1 MLEKVKNL
9 TEFCFICGI
18 EREKLDKSAKYGYF
32 SHIKVKII
40 YINNNRKIIICGT
53 TCTTR
58 PILNSNLN

>member
-40 YINNNRKIIICGT
+40 YILIIIERSLYVELRVLQG
-53 TCTTR
+53 
-58 PILNSNLN
+58 LH